1 MTQAL
6 TFNDIT
12 LTPIPHQNSLWIR
25 AAELARAL
33 GYCDESKVS
42 RLYRRN
48 ADEFSPEMSQLIEIS
63 AEAQNWLL
71 GSAGRCRIFSLR
83 GCHLVAMFART
94 PVAKAFRRWV
104 LDVLEKYAAE
114 QAALSAPGPDAALTP
129 DQQCTL
135 QAVVKGKVESIPADR
150 RPRGLYPQI
159 WSRFN
164 NHFRLASYKQLLQSR
179 LSEGIAYLMA
189 MELPAPLPEAPAPAP
204 TPATYTPPV
213 GMSSGRADAL
223 RRIESAI
230 RTISGA
236 QEVVRLF
243 CHPGPKTMR
252 MSPWERA
259 LYDAEHQLYANAIDT
274 LYAVRR
280 TLEAGH
286 TLERLRSPQPGSG
299 LAAGRP

>member
-12 LTPIPHQNSLWIR
+12 LTPIPHQNSLWSR
-25 AAELARAL
+25 SVELARAL
-33 GYCDESKVS
+33 GYSDESSVGRIYK
-42 RLYRRN
+42 RN
-48 ADEFSPEMSQLIEIS
+48 EEEFTPEMTQVIEMT
-63 AEAQNWLL
+63 EAVNLTVP
-71 GSAGRCRIFSLR
+71 ARIFSLR

-114 QAALSAPGPDAALTP
+114 QTALSAAPGPDAALTP

-164 NHFRLASYKQLLQSR
+164 NHFRLASYKQLPQSR

-189 MELPAPLPEAPAPAP
+189 LELPAPLPEAPAPAP
-204 TPATYTPPV
+204 TPAPYTPPV
-213 GMSSGRADAL
+213 DMSSGRADAL

-230 RTISGA
+230 RTINAA

-243 CHPGPKTMR
+243 CHPGAKTMR
-252 MSPWERA
+252 MTPQERA

-274 LYAVRR
+274 LYAARC

-286 TLERLRSPQPGSG
+286 ALERLRSPQPGRC
-299 LAAGRP
+299 LPAGRM